1 MLVEPFL
8 PLNAC
13 AGGPTINHKEPAPEA
28 KIDPKTGKPQKSD
41 HEKRDEDRLAE
52 VKKWQFERERRA
64 EGEGLG
70 NWLQPVMDYGGQ
82 IVDHNPLTDSSGKI
96 LSQHQHGKSGD
107 VKYGTPWDK
116 DQQALDPKSGLPM
129 GDAPRGKST
138 AREKDGKRIHILP
151 DVAWREYATHPGEST
166 TLGDADPWMAMQRDL
181 GLGFKGWSGH
191 ETSEVADLDTMK
203 MKLDPSVNW
212 EMIKRTNGAV
222 S

>member
-8 PLNAC
+8 PLTAC
-13 AGGPTINHKEPAPEA
+13 AGGPTINHKEPPPEA
-28 KIDPKTGKPQKSD
+28 KIDPKTGKPEKTD
-41 HEKRDEDRLAE
+41 EEKRDEDRLAE
-52 VKKWQFERERRA
+52 VRKWQQERGRRA

-96 LSQHQHGKSGD
+96 LAIHQHGKSGEVD
-107 VKYGTPWDK
+107 YGTPWDK
-116 DQQALDPKSGLPM
+116 DQQALDPKTGFPT

-138 AREKDGKRIHILP
+138 AREKDGKRLHVLP
-151 DVAWREYATHPGEST
+151 DVAWREYATNPHEST
-166 TLGDADPWMAMQRDL
+166 ALGDLDPWQAMQRDL

-191 ETSEVADLDTMK
+191 ETTEVADLDTIK
-203 MKLDPSVNW
+203 MKLDPSTDW
-212 EMIKRTNGAV
+212 EMIKRTGGAH